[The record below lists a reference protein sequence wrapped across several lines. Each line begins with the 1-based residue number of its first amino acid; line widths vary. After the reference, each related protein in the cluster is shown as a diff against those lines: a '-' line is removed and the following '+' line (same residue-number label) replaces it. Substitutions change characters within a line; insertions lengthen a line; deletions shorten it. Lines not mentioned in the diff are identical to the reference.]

1 VEYHRAEK
9 GERGQAR
16 VENLEELVSAAKT
29 FVPDDTDLP
38 SLQQF
43 LDSAALDAGDAQAD
57 PHEDSVQLMTLHSAK
72 GLEFPMVFLAGME
85 ENLFPHRMS
94 LDEPGRL
101 EEERRLC
108 YVGITRAMQKLVL
121 TYAESRRLHGSE
133 SYNTASRFVR
143 ELPSELL
150 NEVRLGASVSRPL
163 SSLTSLSPTPSA
175 AHIESGV
182 SLGQR
187 VMHQVFGEGV
197 VTNFEGGGSNARVEV
212 SFAEGSKW
220 LVLQYANLQPL

>member
-1 VEYHRAEK
+1 
-9 GERGQAR
+9 
-16 VENLEELVSAAKT
+16 
-29 FVPDDTDLP
+29 
-38 SLQQF
+38 
-43 LDSAALDAGDAQAD
+43 
-57 PHEDSVQLMTLHSAK
+57 
-72 GLEFPMVFLAGME
+72 
-85 ENLFPHRMS
+85 
-94 LDEPGRL
+94 
-101 EEERRLC
+101 
-108 YVGITRAMQKLVL
+108 MQKLVL

-150 NEVRLGASVSRPL
+150 NEVRLGAAVSRPL
-163 SSLTSLSPTPSA
+163 SSLTSLSQTPSA